1 MGKTL
6 LAATAALLCLV
17 SAAARAENC
26 SLRLIA
32 SYNMANTNSVVAI
45 PIVMAGKPRYVSLD
59 TGSFASW
66 VTQKFIDDDKLETHS
81 ITGMKVYGASA
92 RAAKYVVVPS
102 VDIGPIH
109 QPASNFMVEAANH
122 MGELSAGL
130 GNNALAQFDVEFDF
144 AARKV
149 NFFSQD
155 HCEGKVVYWTK
166 SYTEMPFSML
176 DDQIHIVMTLD
187 GHDFDTVFD
196 TGTSYTYVNK
206 RVFVGVFG
214 GDDASEREI
223 TLHDHKVKAATFKS
237 LSVGGITFPNPSLL
251 IMEDKMRELAKEDVP
266 VKDQNQAGVTLM
278 HFPHILLG
286 LDALSHLHFYIA
298 FREHKIYVTSADAH

>member
-1 MGKTL
+1 MGKVL
-6 LAATAALLCLV
+6 IATAAALLCL
-17 SAAARAENC
+17 AANTACAENC
-26 SLRLIA
+26 PLKLIA
-32 SYNMANTNSVVAI
+32 SYDMANTNAVVAI
-45 PIVMAGKPRYVSLD
+45 PIVMAGKPRYTSLD

-66 VTQKFIDDDKLETHS
+66 VTQKFIDDDMLETHD
-81 ITGMKVYGASA
+81 ITAMKVYGSSA
-92 RAAKYVVVPS
+92 RASKYVVVPS

-109 QPASNFMVEAANH
+109 QPASNFMVEPAKH
-122 MGELSAGL
+122 MGEISAGL

-149 NFFSQD
+149 KFFSQD
-155 HCEGKVVYWTK
+155 HCEGKVVYWTGA
-166 SYTEMPFSML
+166 YTELPFNML

-214 GDDASEREI
+214 GDDASEKEV
-223 TLHDHKVKAATFKS
+223 TVHDHKAKAATFKS
-237 LSVGGITFPNPSLL
+237 LSVGGVTFPNPSLL
-251 IMEDKMRELAKEDVP
+251 IMEDKMRELAKDDVP

-298 FREHKIYVTSADAH
+298 FKEHKIYVTAADAH